1 VEARAVTKDD
11 FRKIALTLPGAIE
24 SAHMGHPDFRVGGKI
39 FATLMPED
47 GWGMVKLTPDEQEA
61 FVQSAPRV
69 FSPVPGG
76 WGRQGATRVRLETA
90 TKAIARDGLTAAW
103 RIRAPKPLLQEFDGD
118 GRRNRA
124 RTRDRK

>member
-1 VEARAVTKDD
+1 VTKDD

-39 FATLMPED
+39 FATLAPED

-61 FVQSAPRV
+61 FVQAAPRV

-76 WGRQGATRVRLETA
+76 WGRQGATRVRLEAA
-90 TKAIARDGLTAAW
+90 TRAIARDGLTAAW
-103 RIRAPKPLLQEFDGD
+103 RFRAPKPLLREFDGD
-118 GRRNRA
+118 GRRNRP
-124 RTRDRK
+124 RTRDQK

>member
-1 VEARAVTKDD
+1 MTKDD
-11 FRKIALTLPGAIE
+11 FRKIALSLPEAIE
-24 SAHMGHPDFRVGGKI
+24 SEHMGHPDFRVGGKI

-61 FVQSAPRV
+61 FVHAAPLV

-76 WGRQGATRVRLETA
+76 WGRRGATRVRLKAA

-103 RIRAPKPLLQEFDGD
+103 RIRAPKPLLLEFDSD
-118 GRRNRA
+118 GRRNRPRA
-124 RTRDRK
+124 RDRK